1 MPIVN
6 RGLIAATASS
16 KIIVGTDTR
25 FLDDNVQA
33 GALLSFV
40 DAQGRIT
47 TPLYVVE
54 SVEDDTHLTLVQAYA
69 GSTGPGKSYALLD
82 VAYEKTSADVF
93 NLLAT
98 KTDQIEE
105 VLDKANGAAA
115 QGNFA
120 VLGAGG
126 KLSTNILNTNAD
138 GGVPKLNSFGKVD
151 VEQLPLAVQ
160 NSNANLLDNW
170 DFKNP
175 VNQRKQ
181 STYLNTS
188 ASISTIDRWIA
199 GANMRVE
206 LISPG
211 IRLTALTSN
220 YRRFSQRIERSER
233 MTAQTVTVSLDVIE
247 ATGGF
252 SVYFIYG
259 SSFEKNTS
267 GMTID
272 AGFSGIKSFTVTL
285 PGYSDTAGNL
295 ALMISSR
302 TDADVSITIRT
313 VMLEMG
319 SVSTLKP
326 NAVSHYGEQESL
338 CKRFLIPISKDQ
350 RFRAV
355 GVFPSAL
362 QFTIP
367 IPQTLRVMPSIE
379 NIAAFALK
387 TLSAADI
394 PGVAIS
400 NIEMLRMDTA
410 LLVRVTTSAPH
421 GLTDALLYL
430 NEATFL
436 NAEM

>member
-1 MPIVN
+1 MSIVN

-25 FLDDNVQA
+25 FLNDNVQA
-33 GALLSFV
+33 GALLSFT
-40 DAQGRIT
+40 DARGRIT

-69 GSTGPGKSYALLD
+69 GTTETGKGYALLD

-105 VLDKANGAAA
+105 VLDKANGVAA

-126 KLSTNILNTNAD
+126 KLPTDRLNTNTA
-138 GGVPKLNSFGKVD
+138 GGVLRLDAGAKAPDAN
-151 VEQLPLAVQ
+151 LPDSVK
-160 NSNANLLDNW
+160 NSNYNLLDNW

-206 LISPG
+206 VISPG

-220 YRRFSQRIERSER
+220 SRRFSQRIERPER
-233 MTAQTVTVSLDVIE
+233 ITAQTVTVSLDVIE
-247 ATGGF
+247 VTGRF
-252 SVYFIYG
+252 SAYFSYG
-259 SSFEKNTS
+259 SSFEKTTP
-267 GMTID
+267 GMIMN
-272 AGFSGIKSFTVTL
+272 AGLSGIKSFTVTL

-295 ALMISSR
+295 ALMISNR

-313 VMLEMG
+313 VMLEIG

-338 CKRFLIPISKDQ
+338 CKRFLIPLSKDQ

-367 IPQTLRVMPSIE
+367 IPQTLRVMPSVE
-379 NIAAFALK
+379 NMAAFSLK
-387 TLSAADI
+387 TLAAAEV
-394 PGVAIS
+394 PGVSIS